1 MGYGEFVG
9 NESVHWTLAHEDAR
23 GTPQKLSPHE
33 GQRSHPKTGH
43 DVHVDDCCRGCD
55 PCALDDVGKR
65 KGHAGRY
72 RVRMRFARREDAQAA
87 LAAASR
93 IGQEDGMYVV
103 TLDVPVV
110 RRAHADDPPPPEIRV
125 DW

>member
-9 NESVHWTLAHEDAR
+9 NESVHWTLAHEGDDGAEM
-23 GTPQKLSPHE
+23 KLSPRVGHS
-33 GQRSHPKTGH
+33 SHPKKGH
-43 DVHVDDCCRGCD
+43 DVHADDCCRGCD
-55 PCALDDVGKR
+55 PCKLDDVGRR
-65 KGHAGRY
+65 KGHHGHY

-87 LAAASR
+87 LEAASR
-93 IGQEDGMYVV
+93 IRSEDGMYVV

-110 RRAHADDPPPPEIRV
+110 RRAHASDPPPAEIRV